1 MQYSGHDKTHQTN
14 SYNSENPL
22 IALPDLNNQA
32 VFTRSIIEAAQ
43 NAGCEF
49 LFEIPASLFG
59 FEETRAAA
67 VRLNVFQGNDQL
79 AFILCDKNNGQI
91 HVLSN
96 DEAPSRVIR
105 FVQSYANVLSFFK
118 NSDATSH

>member
-1 MQYSGHDKTHQTN
+1 MQYSGHDNTHKMN
-14 SYNSENPL
+14 SYNSENSL
-22 IALPDLNNQA
+22 VALPDLNNQA
-32 VFTRSIIEAAQ
+32 VFTQSIIEAAQ

-96 DEAPSRVIR
+96 DEAPNRVLR

-118 NSDATSH
+118 HSEITSH

>member
-1 MQYSGHDKTHQTN
+1 MQYSGHYNTNQTN
-14 SYNSENPL
+14 PLNSEN
-22 IALPDLNNQA
+22 ALVALHDINNQA
-32 VFTRSIIEAAQ
+32 VFTRSIIDAAQ
-43 NAGCEF
+43 KAGCEF

-67 VRLNVFQGNDQL
+67 VRLNASQDNDQL
-79 AFILCDKNNGQI
+79 AFILCDKKSGQI

-96 DEAPSRVIR
+96 DETPDRVLR

-118 NSDATSH
+118 NSDVTSH

>member
-1 MQYSGHDKTHQTN
+1 MQHNGHYNTHQYN
-14 SYNSENPL
+14 ALNSENAL
-22 IALPDLNNQA
+22 ISLPNINSQT
-32 VFTRSIIEAAQ
+32 VFTNSIIEAAQ

-67 VRLNVFQGNDQL
+67 VRLNAFQNNDQL
-79 AFILCDKNNGQI
+79 AFILCDKNTGQI

-96 DEAPSRVIR
+96 DEAPNSVLR

-118 NSDATSH
+118 NSELTSH

>member
-1 MQYSGHDKTHQTN
+1 MQRNDHNSTHQRNAFSSQNALANLPGFNAEVVFTN
-14 SYNSENPL
+14 S
-22 IALPDLNNQA
+22 I
-32 VFTRSIIEAAQ
+32 VEAAQ

-67 VRLNVFQGNDQL
+67 VRLNTFENDDQL
-79 AFILCDKNNGQI
+79 AFILCNKNTGQI

-96 DEAPSRVIR
+96 DETPIRVR
-105 FVQSYANVLSFFK
+105 QFVKSYANVLSFFK
-118 NSDATSH
+118 TSEVTSH

>member
-1 MQYSGHDKTHQTN
+1 MQYSGHDNTHKMN
-14 SYNSENPL
+14 SYNSENSL
-22 IALPDLNNQA
+22 VALPDLNNQA
-32 VFTRSIIEAAQ
+32 VFTQSIIEAAQ

-96 DEAPSRVIR
+96 DEAPNRVIR

-118 NSDATSH
+118 HSEITSH